1 MTGELRGVQAIE
13 AMFAQTKAAG
23 RGAFLPYYPIGYPT
37 YEESIDAIEAMAQA
51 GVDGFEI
58 GVPFSDPLAD
68 GPVIQAATQVALENG
83 VTVRRCLEAIAELR
97 RRGVTQPMLCM
108 SNLNPLLAY
117 GPDQFVKDAQ
127 AAGVDGLIIPDLP
140 TEEIQLFAGACEA
153 AGMAQVFFVAPTS
166 TQARIQQVAQAA
178 TGFIYLVSVTGVT
191 GVRSELPPDLSE
203 IIQRVRQETDT
214 PLVVGFG
221 ISTPAQASLISRM
234 TEGFIVGSALVR
246 AGKEGVDAVRNLAA
260 SLVGAIQR
268 G

>member
-1 MTGELRGVQAIE
+1 MAGDLSGVQAIA
-13 AMFAQTKAAG
+13 AMFAQTKAEG
-23 RGAFLPYYPIGYPT
+23 RAAFLPYYPIGYPT

-68 GPVIQAATQVALENG
+68 GPVIQGATQIALENG
-83 VTVRRCLEAIAELR
+83 VTVQRCLEAIAELR

-117 GPDQFVKDAQ
+117 GAAQFVKDAQ

-140 TEEIQLFAGACEA
+140 PEEIALFAPACEE
-153 AGMAQVFFVAPTS
+153 AGMAQVFLVAPTS
-166 TQARIQQVAQAA
+166 NQARIQKVAEVA

-191 GVRSELPPDLSE
+191 GVRSELPPDLNE
-203 IIQRVRQETDT
+203 FIQRVRQETDT

-221 ISTPAQASLISRM
+221 IGTPAQASLIGSL
-234 TEGFIVGSALVR
+234 TDGFIVGSALVR
-246 AGKEGVDAVRNLAA
+246 AGKAGVDAVRDLAA
-260 SLVGAIQR
+260 SLRGAI